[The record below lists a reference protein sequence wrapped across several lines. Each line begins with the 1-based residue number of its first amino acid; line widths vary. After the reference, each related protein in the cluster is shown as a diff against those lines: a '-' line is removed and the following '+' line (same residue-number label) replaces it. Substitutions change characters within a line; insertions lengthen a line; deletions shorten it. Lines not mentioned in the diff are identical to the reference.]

1 MELEKHEKNPI
12 CPKCLAGLF
21 KEPFY
26 TYHGDG
32 HNGRAGTICPEAE
45 HIHLSCQRCR
55 YGWLME
61 SANLAINAIGTG
73 GKIIRGTGRLL
84 VPGMPASGEN
94 TERFEEVCTCGSRKY
109 GWRKPGIPP
118 DDGSPLEVQHK
129 LNDGI
134 PPEEK

>member
-26 TYHGDG
+26 VYHPKNHYLDK
-32 HNGRAGTICPEAE
+32 GTNCPEEE

-55 YGWLME
+55 YGWVME
-61 SANLAINAIGTG
+61 PANLAINGQRTYIGPG
-73 GKIIRGTGRLL
+73 DTGRLL
-84 VPGMPASGEN
+84 VPGMPPSSEN

-109 GWRKPGIPP
+109 GWRKPNT
-118 DDGSPLEVQHK
+118 EVAHK
-129 LNDGI
+129 LDDGI

>member
-26 TYHGDG
+26 VYHEDQR
-32 HNGRAGTICPEAE
+32 NTTCPEVE
-45 HIHLSCQRCR
+45 HIHLHCSRCR
-55 YGWLME
+55 YTWIME
-61 SANLAINAIGTG
+61 PANLAINGWPGLG
-73 GKIIRGTGRLL
+73 GKIIPDTGRLL
-84 VPGMPASGEN
+84 VPGMPPSSEN

-109 GWRKPGIPP
+109 GWRKP
-118 DDGSPLEVQHK
+118 SAEVEHK
-129 LNDGI
+129 LDDGI